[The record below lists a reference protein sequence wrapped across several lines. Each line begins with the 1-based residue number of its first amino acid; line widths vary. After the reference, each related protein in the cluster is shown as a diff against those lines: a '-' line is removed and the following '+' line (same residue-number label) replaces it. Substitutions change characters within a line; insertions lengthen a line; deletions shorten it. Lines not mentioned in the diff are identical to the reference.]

1 MCLTVSQD
9 QPEST
14 VEAFESIFLG
24 IRYVGGRQRVS
35 CAGNTRQTRMEAQGL
50 GDLPELLDRPSL
62 KIRQREQGIHAPEQN
77 VTVPP
82 PI

>member
-1 MCLTVSQD
+1 
-9 QPEST
+9 
-14 VEAFESIFLG
+14 
-24 IRYVGGRQRVS
+24 
-35 CAGNTRQTRMEAQGL
+35 MEAQGL